1 MDTDWILVEDAYG
14 LRTELLDDGTRML
27 FGGVGGNDVTTLH

>member
-1 MDTDWILVEDAYG
+1 MDADWILVEDAYG

-27 FGGVGGNDVTTLH
+27 LGVVGGYDPTSKG